1 MMTDGILAAQL
12 SGGGIGTRGGLGAD
26 SAQQFQDA
34 YNAATNR
41 IDATASEPTGSGD
54 VFTVESAARPQFGF
68 ACASSQQADH
78 ATQTEMKPSELMQ
91 FTMRSH
97 EFLFHCELVA
107 NVANRSSDGMQQLFR
122 QQS

>member
-12 SGGGIGTRGGLGAD
+12 SGGGIGTSGGIGAD
-26 SAQQFQDA
+26 SVQKFQDA

-41 IDATASEPTGSGD
+41 IDATASEPTGSGLSSLLNPLLGLNSD
-54 VFTVESAARPQFGF
+54 SMRL
-68 ACASSQQADH
+68 SQQANH
-78 ATQTEMKPSELMQ
+78 ATQTEMKPSELLQ